1 MALTIEVKV
10 IPQAGKYEWQQDKD
24 GNLKCYLKA
33 APEKGAANKEL
44 IKNLSK
50 QLKIP
55 QQDIEIVKGFFDRN
69 KVIKI
74 YTGIEKQEFLQKI
87 GIQEKQW
94 TLF

>member
-50 QLKIP
+50 QLKIL
-55 QQDIEIVKGFFDRN
+55 QQDIEIIKGILER
-69 KVIKI
+69 KKIIKI
-74 YTGIEKQEFLQKI
+74 HKDIEIREFLQKV
-87 GIQEKQW
+87 GIQEKQRE
-94 TLF
+94 LF